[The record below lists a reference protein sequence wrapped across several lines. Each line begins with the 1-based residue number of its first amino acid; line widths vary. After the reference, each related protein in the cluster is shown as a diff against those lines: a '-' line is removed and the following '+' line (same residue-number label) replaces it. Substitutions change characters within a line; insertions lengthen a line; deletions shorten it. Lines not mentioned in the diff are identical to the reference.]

1 MTPSEFAAK
10 WSAATVKES
19 AGAKEHFIDLCR
31 MLGYPTPTQADPAG
45 EWYAF
50 EKGAEKT
57 EGGDGFADVW
67 KRGHFG
73 WEYKGKKKD
82 LGAAY
87 KQLLDYREA
96 LENPPLLVVSDM
108 DRIEVHTN
116 FTNTVKQV
124 YRFDLSDLATDPK
137 EPLRILRAVMGN
149 PEALRP
155 SQTRDEITRKAAKEY
170 AALAI
175 SIRERGHDP
184 QQVAHFLNKL
194 LFSMFAED
202 AGLLPSG
209 ILRRLIEAAQPDP
222 AAFAGGLSELFAKM
236 SDAGGLFGT
245 DRIEWFN
252 GGLFDGPQ
260 VIELTVDE
268 IKTLLTVSRLDWSQ
282 VEPAIFGTLFERGL
296 DPDKRSQLGAH
307 YTDRASIERLVEPV
321 VLTPLR
327 REFEAMK
334 AKVMEIGP
342 YRPTIATTP
351 FEKHPRKQFQAFLE
365 RLRSVTVLDPA
376 CGSGNFLY
384 IALQALK
391 DLEREAIIWGSQTLR
406 TPMQYPEIGPEA
418 VKGIEINPYA
428 AEIARVVIW
437 IGEIQ
442 WMLNNGFA
450 YRRNPILRPLENIEC
465 RDALLSTDENGDLVE
480 AEWADATFIVGNPP
494 FIGGKLM
501 RSNLGDEYVDELFRV
516 YAGRV
521 PREADFVTYWHEKAR
536 AMVEDKRVEKVGL
549 LATQGIR
556 GGANRRVLERIKE
569 SGEIYMAWPDEPWI
583 LDGANV
589 HVSFIAYD
597 DGSEPVRL
605 LNGAPVASI
614 NANLTAG
621 IDLGQAQRLKEN
633 LGIAFMGDTKGGSFD
648 IPEPLALEMLRAPNP
663 DGRSNADVVRPWVN
677 GLDITRRPR
686 RMWVIDFGTEMPVDE
701 AAKYEAPFEYV
712 LEHIKPLRVTN
723 KRAAYAERWWL
734 HVEPRAGMRSALAGL
749 HRFIGTP
756 NVTKHRLFVWL
767 TPETLADHQLI
778 VFARDDDYFFGVLHS
793 RPHELWALHQ
803 GTRLETRPRYT
814 PTTTFETFPFPHATD
829 EQRERIGAAAAELD
843 RLRTGWLNPQGLEPE
858 KLELRTLTNLYNER
872 PTWLNDAHAALDSAV
887 FDAYAWPANLA
898 DAEVLERLLDLN
910 LARAATPA

>member
-10 WSAATVKES
+10 WSASTVKES

-31 MLGYPTPTQADPAG
+31 MLGYPTPTQADPTG

-124 YRFDLSDLATDPK
+124 HHIDLAQLATDPR
-137 EPLRILRAVMGN
+137 EPLRVLRAVMGD

-155 SQTRDEITRKAAKEY
+155 AKTPDEITQEAAKQF

-175 SIRERGHDP
+175 SIRGRGHDP
-184 QQVAHFLNKL
+184 QLVAHFLNKL
-194 LFSMFAED
+194 LFTMFAED

-209 ILRRLIEAAQPDP
+209 LLRRLIDGAQNDP
-222 AAFAGGLSELFAKM
+222 VSFASGLSELFGKM
-236 SDAGGLFGT
+236 SEHGGLFGT

-260 VIELTVDE
+260 VIELEKDE
-268 IKTLLTVSRLDWSQ
+268 IKTLQTVSKLDWSQ

-296 DPDKRSQLGAH
+296 DPNKRSQLGAH

-321 VLTPLR
+321 VILPLR

-334 AKVMEIGP
+334 TKVMEIGP
-342 YRPTIATTP
+342 YRYVIATTP
-351 FEKHPRKQFQAFLE
+351 LEKNPRKQFEAFLD
-365 RLRSVTVLDPA
+365 RLRNVTVLDPA

-406 TPMQYPEIGPEA
+406 SPMQYPQIGPEA
-418 VKGIEINPYA
+418 VKGIEINLYA
-428 AEIARVVIW
+428 SEIARVVTW

-450 YRRNPILRPLENIEC
+450 YRRNPVLRPLENIEC
-465 RDALLSTDENGDLVE
+465 RDAVLDWADPDHPVE
-480 AEWADATFIVGNPP
+480 AQWPDATYIVGNPP

-501 RSNLGDEYVDELFRV
+501 RANVGDEYVDHLFRV
-516 YAGRV
+516 YDGRV

-536 AMVEDKRVEKVGL
+536 AMIEAGRVKKVGL

-556 GGANRRVLERIKE
+556 GGANRRVLERIKQT
-569 SGEIYMAWPDEPWI
+569 GGIYMAWSDEPWV
-583 LDGANV
+583 LDGAMV

-597 DGSEPVRL
+597 DSDQS
-605 LNGAPVASI
+605 AP
-614 NANLTAG
+614 
-621 IDLGQAQRLKEN
+621 
-633 LGIAFMGDTKGGSFD
+633 
-648 IPEPLALEMLRAPNP
+648 P
-663 DGRSNADVVRPWVN
+663 RSR
-677 GLDITRRPR
+677 
-686 RMWVIDFGTEMPVDE
+686 
-701 AAKYEAPFEYV
+701 
-712 LEHIKPLRVTN
+712 
-723 KRAAYAERWWL
+723 
-734 HVEPRAGMRSALAGL
+734 
-749 HRFIGTP
+749 
-756 NVTKHRLFVWL
+756 
-767 TPETLADHQLI
+767 
-778 VFARDDDYFFGVLHS
+778 
-793 RPHELWALHQ
+793 
-803 GTRLETRPRYT
+803 TRPVSTGASRT
-814 PTTTFETFPFPHATD
+814 WTSCFGPSNSAWAW
-829 EQRERIGAAAAELD
+829 RISSCSAITS
-843 RLRTGWLNPQGLEPE
+843 RRTAPPN
-858 KLELRTLTNLYNER
+858 RR
-872 PTWLNDAHAALDSAV
+872 
-887 FDAYAWPANLA
+887 
-898 DAEVLERLLDLN
+898 
-910 LARAATPA
+910 

>member
-19 AGAKEHFIDLCR
+19 AGSKEHFIDLCR

-96 LENPPLLVVSDM
+96 LENPPLLVVCDM
-108 DRIEVHTN
+108 DRFEVHTN

-124 YRFDLSDLATDPK
+124 HAFTLADLAADPK
-137 EPLRILRAVMGN
+137 EPLRVLRAVMGN
-149 PEALRP
+149 PDALRP
-155 SQTRDEITRKAAKEY
+155 SQTRDEITREAAKQY

-184 QQVAHFLNKL
+184 LEAAHFLNKI
-194 LFSMFAED
+194 LFAMFAED

-209 ILRRLIEAAQPDP
+209 ILRRLIEVTQNNPP
-222 AAFAGGLSELFAKM
+222 AFTGGLSELFGKM
-236 SDAGGLFGT
+236 SDAGGLYGT
-245 DRIEWFN
+245 DKIEWFN

-268 IKTLLTVSRLDWSQ
+268 IKTLQKVSKLDWSQ

-296 DPDKRSQLGAH
+296 DPSKRSQLGAH
-307 YTDRASIERLVEPV
+307 YTDRASIERLVKPV
-321 VLTPLR
+321 VLEPLR
-327 REFEAMK
+327 RDFEAMK

-342 YRPTIATTP
+342 HRPTIATTP

-391 DLEREAIIWGSQTLR
+391 DLEREAIIWASTTLR
-406 TPMQYPEIGPEA
+406 APMQFPEIGPEA
-418 VKGIEINPYA
+418 VKGIELNLYA

-450 YRRNPILRPLENIEC
+450 YRRNPILRPLESIEC
-465 RDALLSTDENGDLVE
+465 RDALLTADGENVAE
-480 AEWADATFIVGNPP
+480 ADWPDATFIVGNPP

-501 RSNLGDEYVDELFRV
+501 RTNLGDGYVDDLFRV
-516 YAGRV
+516 FTGRV

-536 AMVEDKRVEKVGL
+536 AMIEAGRVEKVGL

-556 GGANRRVLERIKE
+556 GGANRRVLERIKA
-569 SGEIYMAWPDEPWI
+569 SGDSTWPGRMSRGCSMA
-583 LDGANV
+583 
-589 HVSFIAYD
+589 
-597 DGSEPVRL
+597 
-605 LNGAPVASI
+605 
-614 NANLTAG
+614 
-621 IDLGQAQRLKEN
+621 
-633 LGIAFMGDTKGGSFD
+633 
-648 IPEPLALEMLRAPNP
+648 
-663 DGRSNADVVRPWVN
+663 
-677 GLDITRRPR
+677 
-686 RMWVIDFGTEMPVDE
+686 
-701 AAKYEAPFEYV
+701 
-712 LEHIKPLRVTN
+712 
-723 KRAAYAERWWL
+723 
-734 HVEPRAGMRSALAGL
+734 
-749 HRFIGTP
+749 
-756 NVTKHRLFVWL
+756 
-767 TPETLADHQLI
+767 
-778 VFARDDDYFFGVLHS
+778 
-793 RPHELWALHQ
+793 
-803 GTRLETRPRYT
+803 
-814 PTTTFETFPFPHATD
+814 
-829 EQRERIGAAAAELD
+829 
-843 RLRTGWLNPQGLEPE
+843 RT
-858 KLELRTLTNLYNER
+858 
-872 PTWLNDAHAALDSAV
+872 
-887 FDAYAWPANLA
+887 
-898 DAEVLERLLDLN
+898 
-910 LARAATPA
+910 